1 MVDKEKSPISY
12 EKKQHVVLQNQIF
25 HLLVVIFLFQTLF
38 MKKTCL
44 IAAFSLGVLM
54 QSFAQQKPFNIVF
67 DLTTN
72 DTATHQRLIRW
83 INGIVTSYQDA
94 KVEVVFYGRALDMIL
109 KDKSTV
115 ASDIIKL
122 GTEKKV
128 TFAACEHAMQV
139 FNINKSQL
147 LNGVTTVPD
156 ALYELVT
163 KQAEGYGY
171 IKVSN

>member
-1 MVDKEKSPISY
+1 
-12 EKKQHVVLQNQIF
+12 
-25 HLLVVIFLFQTLF
+25 
-38 MKKTCL
+38 MKKIFL
-44 IAAFSLGVLM
+44 IAALLVGNIL
-54 QSFAQQKPFNIVF
+54 QSSAQQKPFNIVF
-67 DLTTN
+67 DLTTS

-83 INGIVTSYQDA
+83 INGIITSHPDA
-94 KVEVVFYGRALDMIL
+94 KIEVVFYGKALDMIV

-115 ASDIIKL
+115 VGDVIKL
-122 GTEKKV
+122 GSENKV

-156 ALYELVT
+156 SLYELVI

-171 IKVSN
+171 IKVTN

>member
-1 MVDKEKSPISY
+1 
-12 EKKQHVVLQNQIF
+12 
-25 HLLVVIFLFQTLF
+25 
-38 MKKTCL
+38 MKKVFL
-44 IAAFSLGVLM
+44 VAGFSLGIIM
-54 QSFAQQKPFNIVF
+54 QSFSQQKPYNIVF

-72 DTATHQRLIRW
+72 DTTTHQRLVRW
-83 INGIVTSYQDA
+83 INGILSSHPDA
-94 KVEVVFYGRALDMIL
+94 KVEVVFYGKALDMIV

-115 ASDIIKL
+115 AGDIIKL
-122 GTEKKV
+122 GTDKKV

-139 FNINKSQL
+139 FNINKNQL

-171 IKVSN
+171 IKVTN